1 MGKSI
6 ISGVCVSK
14 ISIKTKINQL
24 DMGTTSTS
32 TTPKELIVRRE
43 SLINDIKQDWKRI
56 NLYNDADKNFKHS
69 FDVKAIYTQIGKKAI
84 ELVKIKV
91 ALQAINMGLKSMKEL
106 SNSNV
111 YTSIFMLSQL
121 KEQKVKLNL
130 IPART
135 DNAVITKKQI
145 SEENRKLDTAIA
157 KIEMELEKYNSETEF
172 EL

>member
-91 ALQAINMGLKSMKEL
+91 ALGINIKLSEL
-106 SNSNV
+106 TTQCIHIN
-111 YTSIFMLSQL
+111 FH
-121 KEQKVKLNL
+121 
-130 IPART
+130 
-135 DNAVITKKQI
+135 VI
-145 SEENRKLDTAIA
+145 SAERAEG
-157 KIEMELEKYNSETEF
+157 
-172 EL
+172 

>member
-1 MGKSI
+1 MGFQ
-6 ISGVCVSK
+6 
-14 ISIKTKINQL
+14 QL
-24 DMGTTSTS
+24 YQ
-32 TTPKELIVRRE
+32 LIVRRE

-135 DNAVITKKQI
+135 DNA
-145 SEENRKLDTAIA
+145 EY
-157 KIEMELEKYNSETEF
+157 EK
-172 EL
+172 

>member
-91 ALQAINMGLKSMKEL
+91 HSTGYMGIKEN
-106 SNSNV
+106 NSNIHTV
-111 YTSIFMLSQL
+111 
-121 KEQKVKLNL
+121 
-130 IPART
+130 
-135 DNAVITKKQI
+135 I
-145 SEENRKLDTAIA
+145 SERHEGN
-157 KIEMELEKYNSETEF
+157 YSS
-172 EL
+172 